1 MSKVLILFSHPNLE
15 KSWAN
20 ARLMNYINHKSGVT
34 FHDLY
39 EEYPNFNIDIEYE
52 KSLLLEHDIIIWHHP
67 IFWYSCPALMKQ
79 WIDLVLEFQW
89 AYGPNGNA
97 LKGKR
102 CFNVIT
108 TGSARIFYG
117 EKGPHN
123 YSIQTFLKPFEQTAT
138 LCGMTYLPPFAIMG
152 VHRLSEEELKIY
164 AEKYVA
170 LLDLLIDDVPFEVKK
185 GCDFLN
191 DIIELKK

>member
-20 ARLMNYINHKSGVT
+20 VKLIKYIKDLKGVT

-39 EEYPNFNIDIEYE
+39 EEYPNFNVDIEYE
-52 KSLLLEHDIIIWHHP
+52 KSLLVAHDIIIWHHP
-67 IFWYSCPALMKQ
+67 FFWYSCPPLMKQ

-89 AYGPNGNA
+89 AYGPNGTA

-108 TGSARIFYG
+108 TGSARSVYG
-117 EKGPHN
+117 EKGPHK
-123 YSIQTFLKPFEQTAT
+123 YTIQTFLKPFERTAA

-152 VHRLSEEELKIY
+152 VHRLTEKELKVY
-164 AEKYVA
+164 AEKYVS
-170 LLDLLIDDVPFEVKK
+170 LLKRLVQDKPMDVNDSCE
-185 GCDFLN
+185 FLN
-191 DIIELKK
+191 DLIELNN